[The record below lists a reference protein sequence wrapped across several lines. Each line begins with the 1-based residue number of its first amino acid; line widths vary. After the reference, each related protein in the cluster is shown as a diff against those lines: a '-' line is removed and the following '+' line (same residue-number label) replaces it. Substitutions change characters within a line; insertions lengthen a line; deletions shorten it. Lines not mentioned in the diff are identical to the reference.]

1 MPRREDIQTVL
12 LLGSGPIVIGQG
24 CEFDYSGTQA
34 CKALREDGYRVVLV
48 NSNPATIMTDP
59 GFSDRTYIE
68 PITAEAVRRILQKEQ
83 DQGTPVD
90 VLLPTLGGQTALN
103 CATELEESGI
113 LAEFDVE
120 MIGANSEII
129 HRAEDRQAFREIV
142 DQCKLDMPRAAVVTT
157 THEADAF
164 LEEIG
169 LPAIIRPAFTLG
181 GSGGGIAYNRE
192 EFDDLVRRGI
202 SASRINQVQIDES
215 VLGWKEYELEVVR
228 DRNDN
233 CVVVCGIENIDP
245 MGVHT
250 GDSITV
256 APIMTLSDRE
266 YQKMRDAAF
275 AILRAVGVST
285 GGANVQF
292 AINPADG
299 RMVVVEM
306 NPRVSRSSALA
317 SKATG
322 FPVARIATKLAIG
335 YTLDELRNDI
345 TGTTSA
351 CFEPSI
357 DYVVTKMP
365 RWTFE
370 KFPEADETLTTQM
383 KSVGEAMSIG
393 RTFKESFQ
401 KAIRSME
408 VKRFGF
414 GLDEQD
420 LWLAARRGDE
430 DAVWPLEEDTVT
442 RKLSVP
448 CQGRLYYVRYAMKMG
463 WELERI
469 YELTGIDHWFLEQF
483 SQLVAFE
490 DELTRWDKLE
500 DVPVETLAKAKA
512 YGYSDPQLACLYL
525 GEISTSSILEVRV
538 HRQSN
543 GIRPVF
549 KLVDTCAAEFEAI
562 TPYYY
567 STYETPFR
575 RNGQS
580 VIDDEIRI
588 SDRPKIVILGGGPN
602 RIGQGIEFD
611 YCCCQAAFACADMD
625 FESVM
630 INSNPET
637 VSTDYDTSDL
647 LFFEPLT
654 LEDTLDILERL
665 NGGGAEVPDR
675 TGGVVGV
682 IVQFGGQTPLNLAHG
697 LAAAGVPIIGTGLES
712 IDAAEDRD
720 RFKRI
725 LQELDLRQPDNG
737 IAHSLEQARDIAET
751 IGYPVL
757 VRPSYVLGGR
767 GMEIC
772 FDAESLDNYMRT
784 AVDVSELRNAPVLID
799 RFLSE
804 AIEVD
809 VDVVAD
815 FIPNQATSS
824 KQLML
829 SADQP
834 RAVVCGVMEHIEQA
848 GVHSGDSACTLPPAS
863 LRPGIRDRICETA
876 RKLAAHLPVRG
887 LMNIQMAIKD
897 EEIFVIEVNPR
908 ASRTVPYVAKAT
920 GQPWS
925 RIAARVMMGASLN
938 ELEVDE
944 QLDHEFTAVKE
955 PVFPFEKF
963 PGVDVV
969 LGPEM
974 RSTGEVMGLDR
985 SAAMALAKSKMAAG
999 LPLPTSG
1006 RVFLSVRDSDKSIC
1020 IEVARSLVSM
1030 GFTVCTTVGTR
1041 EMLLSHSVETEL
1053 IRKISEGVRP
1063 NILDL
1068 LANGEIDLI
1077 INTPTRTGADTDE
1090 GRLRAMAVLNRVPMI
1105 TTGTGALA
1113 AVSAIS
1119 ALRAGNWTVSALQDA
1134 FPEMAVA
1141 SSH

>member
-113 LAEFDVE
+113 LSEFDVE
-120 MIGANSEII
+120 MIGANSEVI
-129 HRAEDRQAFREIV
+129 HRAEDRQAFRVIV
-142 DQCKLDMPRAAVVTT
+142 EECNLEMPRASVVTSLD
-157 THEADAF
+157 EAEAF
-164 LEEIG
+164 LDQVG

-266 YQKMRDAAF
+266 YQRMRDAAF
-275 AILRAVGVST
+275 AILRAVGVDT

-292 AINPADG
+292 AVNPADG

-420 LWLAARRGDE
+420 VWLAAHRKE
-430 DAVWPLEEDTVT
+430 ADAVWPLEEDTVT

-463 WELERI
+463 WGLDRI
-469 YELTGIDHWFLEQF
+469 HDLTGIDPWFLEQF
-483 SQLVAFE
+483 RQLVEFE
-490 DELTRWDKLE
+490 DELTRWDRLE
-500 DVPVETLAKAKA
+500 DVPVKTLAKAKE

-525 GEISTSSILEVRV
+525 GEVTTTNILAVRA

-549 KLVDTCAAEFEAI
+549 KLVDTCAAEFEAV

-567 STYETPFR
+567 STYETPYIR
-575 RNGQS
+575 DGQTI
-580 VIDDEIRI
+580 IDDEIRI
-588 SDRPKIVILGGGPN
+588 TDRPKIVILGGGPN

-611 YCCCQAAFACADMD
+611 YCCCQAAFACEDMD

-665 NGGGAEVPDR
+665 NGGGTEVPDR
-675 TGGVVGV
+675 SGGVVGV

-725 LQELDLRQPDNG
+725 LQELDLRQPANG
-737 IAHSLEQARDIAET
+737 IAHSLEQARTIAET

-772 FDAESLDNYMRT
+772 FDEESLDNYMRT

-804 AIEVD
+804 AVEVD

-815 FIPNQATSS
+815 FTPNQETSS
-824 KQLML
+824 RQLTL
-829 SADQP
+829 SVDTP
-834 RAVVCGVMEHIEQA
+834 KAVVCGVMEHIEQA

-863 LRPGIRDRICETA
+863 LRPGMRDRICETA

-897 EEIFVIEVNPR
+897 EEIFVLEVNPR

-938 ELEVDE
+938 ALGVTE
-944 QLDHEFTAVKE
+944 QLDGEFTSVKE

-985 SAAMALAKSKMAAG
+985 SPAMALAKSKMAAG

-1006 RVFLSVRDSDKSIC
+1006 RVFLSVRDSDKTTC

-1041 EMLLSHSVETEL
+1041 KMLLRHSVETEL

-1077 INTPTRTGADTDE
+1077 INTPTRTGSDTDE

-1105 TTGTGALA
+1105 TTGTGARA
-1113 AVSAIS
+1113 AVQAIS
-1119 ALRAGNWTVSALQDA
+1119 ALRAGAWTVNALQDA
-1134 FPEMAVA
+1134 FPEMAVVSA
-1141 SSH
+1141 H